1 MPVIK
6 SGRLRRL
13 LRILILI
20 LILPTLVAAGVL
32 LVDEKKQLAIS
43 FAIAVS
49 ACFLFLTGFEQR
61 RSGSRRAVI
70 TAVMTAMCVVGRF
83 IPIFK
88 PMSALIVIAAMYLGA
103 EAGFT
108 VGALCAFV
116 SDFYFG
122 QGPWTPFQML
132 GFGLV
137 GLFAGYLSP
146 LLKKSRTALFVYGA
160 AAGVFY
166 SFVMDIW
173 TVLWYN
179 GSLELSLYLAALV
192 TAIPHTAVYTV
203 SNVAFLALAA
213 RPFGRRLE
221 RISVKYGL

>member
-6 SGRLRRL
+6 SGRLRCL

-43 FAIAVS
+43 LAIAVP

-137 GLFAGYLSP
+137 GLFAGYLAP

-179 GSLELSLYLAALV
+179 GSFELSLYLAALV